1 MLKDQSNY
9 NFTIHKEVGIVSEK
23 PSGWTMELNLVSFN
37 GREAMYDLSE
47 WNYDYTALRRGVRL
61 SESDLASLA
70 QLIKKHLEETRN
82 AE

>member
-9 NFTIHKEVGIVSEK
+9 NFMIHKEIGIVSEK

-37 GREAMYDLSE
+37 GREAMYDLRE
-47 WNYDYTALRRGVRL
+47 WNDDHTALRRGVRL

-70 QLIKKHLEETRN
+70 KIIQMHLEGKEH